1 MNQPL
6 TVWRSQPIKRSDIM
20 HVQDKTE
27 IFLLRHAESIA
38 RQDIPEADWP
48 LSPAGVRQAQHL
60 AEVLQPLQIDAVLS
74 SPYARAKA
82 TVEPFAQ
89 TVGLSVP
96 VIAELRERKLTTRWQ
111 GQWDEWFAILQ
122 RAWADFGFALP
133 QCESSYD
140 CQQRMCH
147 CLAKLAANHT
157 GQTLLV
163 CSHGNAIALYLNSIE
178 SSFGFEAWAAMQNPD
193 IFWITYEAG
202 RPLWHKS
209 FKLSNT
215 TA

>member
-1 MNQPL
+1 
-6 TVWRSQPIKRSDIM
+6 M
-20 HVQDKTE
+20 HVRDKTE

-38 RQDIPEADWP
+38 SQDIPEADWP

-60 AEVLQPLQIDAVLS
+60 ATALQPLQIDAVLV

-89 TVGLSVP
+89 TAGLSVQ
-96 VIAELRERKLTTRWQ
+96 VMAALRERKLTAGWHPQR
-111 GQWDEWFAILQ
+111 DDWFAMLQ
-122 RAWADFGFALP
+122 RAWADFSFALP
-133 QCESSYD
+133 HCESSYD

-147 CLAKLAANHT
+147 CLAQLAAHHR
-157 GQTLLV
+157 GQTLLI
-163 CSHGNAIALYLNSIE
+163 CSHGNAIALYLNSLE

-202 RPLWHKS
+202 RPFWHKS
-209 FKLSNT
+209 FKLSDAT
-215 TA
+215 V